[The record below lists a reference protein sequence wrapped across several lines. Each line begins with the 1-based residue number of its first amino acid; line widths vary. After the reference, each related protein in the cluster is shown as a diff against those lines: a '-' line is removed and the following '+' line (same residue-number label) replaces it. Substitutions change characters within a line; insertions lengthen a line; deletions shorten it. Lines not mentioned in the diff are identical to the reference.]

1 MYLQQ
6 AQSTKTFEEM
16 KELTKLDLVLDDITV
31 ASKQLSIL
39 NKRLEDLTKEKKD
52 AEFLC
57 DELTIERENL
67 LSSQV
72 QPLSQTNTLDTK
84 DDFSDEGQFFGYL
97 NSIENREVE
106 ISAKIEANKQIQSK
120 LRHDLSTYQ
129 QQNMKLKSELEPLID
144 TYNDE
149 EAKYRNSDDIKKDLL
164 ISLDQKTIE
173 NENILQ
179 KCEELKEELDA
190 RNEELNGVTLQ
201 TFTELKKKL
210 KTRKEELAN
219 IRNKSESLRSKCE
232 SMERT
237 QRKELLNT
245 KDKLQKGA
253 SVTKW
258 RTDRS
263 VLKNKLKMLKTQLY
277 NEQKNIEQ
285 TAKRDKDLDDKFK
298 KLLDEDPNHNFGQ
311 CEKARKCVLALI
323 NDSKSRT
330 KKVAFTTDLDYEN
343 EYTEQLLKE
352 KEKIK
357 KSKQI
362 FNEYKD
368 NVLSGLNIE
377 LDGCSQNG
385 YIKLLR
391 DEFYQLQNELSKLV

>member
-16 KELTKLDLVLDDITV
+16 KELTYLDLVLDYITG
-31 ASKQLSIL
+31 ASMQLSIL
-39 NKRLEDLTKEKKD
+39 IKILVDLTKEKKD

-120 LRHDLSTYQ
+120 LRHDLSTY
-129 QQNMKLKSELEPLID
+129 KSELEPLID

-190 RNEELNGVTLQ
+190 RHEELNGVTLQ
-201 TFTELKKKL
+201 TFK
-210 KTRKEELAN
+210 
-219 IRNKSESLRSKCE
+219 
-232 SMERT
+232 
-237 QRKELLNT
+237 
-245 KDKLQKGA
+245 
-253 SVTKW
+253 
-258 RTDRS
+258 
-263 VLKNKLKMLKTQLY
+263 
-277 NEQKNIEQ
+277 
-285 TAKRDKDLDDKFK
+285 
-298 KLLDEDPNHNFGQ
+298 
-311 CEKARKCVLALI
+311 
-323 NDSKSRT
+323 
-330 KKVAFTTDLDYEN
+330 
-343 EYTEQLLKE
+343 
-352 KEKIK
+352 
-357 KSKQI
+357 
-362 FNEYKD
+362 
-368 NVLSGLNIE
+368 
-377 LDGCSQNG
+377 
-385 YIKLLR
+385 
-391 DEFYQLQNELSKLV
+391 

>member
-144 TYNDE
+144 MYNDE

>member
-1 MYLQQ
+1 
-6 AQSTKTFEEM
+6 
-16 KELTKLDLVLDDITV
+16 
-31 ASKQLSIL
+31 
-39 NKRLEDLTKEKKD
+39 
-52 AEFLC
+52 
-57 DELTIERENL
+57 
-67 LSSQV
+67 
-72 QPLSQTNTLDTK
+72 
-84 DDFSDEGQFFGYL
+84 
-97 NSIENREVE
+97 
-106 ISAKIEANKQIQSK
+106 
-120 LRHDLSTYQ
+120 
-129 QQNMKLKSELEPLID
+129 
-144 TYNDE
+144 
-149 EAKYRNSDDIKKDLL
+149 
-164 ISLDQKTIE
+164 
-173 NENILQ
+173 
-179 KCEELKEELDA
+179 
-190 RNEELNGVTLQ
+190 
-201 TFTELKKKL
+201 
-210 KTRKEELAN
+210 
-219 IRNKSESLRSKCE
+219 
-232 SMERT
+232 MERT